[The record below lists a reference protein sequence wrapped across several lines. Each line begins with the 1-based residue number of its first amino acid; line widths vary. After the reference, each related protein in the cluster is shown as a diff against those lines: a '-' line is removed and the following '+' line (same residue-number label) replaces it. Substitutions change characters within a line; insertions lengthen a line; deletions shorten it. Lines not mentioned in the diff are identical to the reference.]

1 MACSRE
7 GPTGLVQEAAG
18 GVASERP
25 TMQLTCNMNAT
36 TKADVEARIYLLF
49 CLCLFV
55 RIGEHGIVFR
65 SHFPLFRVSE
75 MAVLIFVNKML
86 S

>member
-1 MACSRE
+1 MACGRE
-7 GPTGLVQEAAG
+7 RPTGLVQEAEG
-18 GVASERP
+18 GVASEHP

-36 TKADVEARIYLLF
+36 TKVDVEARIYLLL

-65 SHFPLFRVSE
+65 SHFLLCRVSE
-75 MAVLIFVNKML
+75 MAVLILMNKML